1 MKPFVYLWASL
12 LSLFLVCSNSYGQE
26 KRFSELVGNIKVGD
40 VSNSASLQVP
50 YIFWG
55 GDVATFYAN
64 GNLRT
69 QSGSIYSKQGLNIN
83 LVAGDDFVQQVRDY
97 MSGKSPFLRCTMGM
111 LGQASEVVG
120 SDPRT
125 KPVVLFQLTWSK
137 GDHLVVKSGIKTVA
151 DLKGRTI
158 SLQEGGPHVK
168 LLDDVLK
175 LGNLTWNDVK
185 VVYTKDLT
193 GDGDSPMSLFKRRQ
207 DIDAAFVVTPDMI
220 ALTGGLQNVGS
231 GAEGTVKGA
240 RVAAS
245 TSELSRS
252 IADVYV
258 CRKDWYDA
266 HQDLAIKF
274 TAGYFKACEDLVE
287 MQNAYNSKGSKNYLN
302 VLRLAQDIYSKKL
315 LPTIEEDAAGLISD
329 AVFVGYPGNVVFF
342 TEERNA
348 VGFEAQSNE
357 VLDLAMSRGHA
368 KIRSGFFAPNFDYQ
382 STAFVGY
389 LKDTNIAKKDRFSGE
404 ALQEEIENLTN
415 NGGLDANTL
424 VTFSIQFAPNQT
436 TFNPDTYGPEFQRVI
451 NALSKAGNAV
461 IAVRGHSDPTKTL
474 ADFVRAGVSKGTL
487 KQSGTSGN
495 YTYYFDG
502 KAFDLAD
509 TKSVVKCIEDG
520 AVDNAPNGLNPRD
533 TMTAAMTLSRQRA
546 ETVRDAIIKYAESK
560 GNRLDK
566 SQIQPSGV
574 GVKEPL
580 INKPRNAGDA
590 AQNMRVE
597 FRLIRVNAE
606 PTKQGDFDF

>member
-1 MKPFVYLWASL
+1 MKSSVWSWIISL
-12 LSLFLVCSNSYGQE
+12 LLVCSYSMGQE
-26 KRFSELVGNIKVGD
+26 KLFTELVGNVKVGE
-40 VSNSASLQVP
+40 VANSFPIQVP

-55 GDVATFYAN
+55 GDVATFHAN
-64 GNLRT
+64 GNIRT
-69 QSGSIYSKQGLNIN
+69 QGGSIYSKQGLNLN
-83 LVAGDDFVQQVRDY
+83 LVPGDDFVQQVRDY

-137 GDHLVVKSGIKTVA
+137 GDHLVVKSGIKTIS
-151 DLKGRTI
+151 DLKGRTV

-175 LGNLTWNDVK
+175 LGNLTWKDIK
-185 VVYTKDLT
+185 IVYTKDLT
-193 GDGDSPMSLFKRRQ
+193 GEGDSPMSLFKRRQ
-207 DIDAAFVVTPDMI
+207 DVDAAFVVTPDMI

-231 GAEGTVKGA
+231 GAEGTVKGS
-240 RVAAS
+240 RVCAS

-258 CRKDWYDA
+258 CRKDWYDS
-266 HQDLAIKF
+266 HRDLATKF
-274 TAGYFKACEDLVE
+274 TAGYFKACEELVE
-287 MQNAYNSKGSKNYLN
+287 MQSNYNSKGSKTYMN
-302 VLRLAQDIYSKKL
+302 VLRLAQDIYGKKL
-315 LPTIEEDAAGLISD
+315 LPTLEEDAAGLISD

-342 TEERNA
+342 TEERNP
-348 VGFEAQSNE
+348 VGFESQSNE
-357 VLDLAMSRGHA
+357 VLDLSMSRGHVR
-368 KIRSGFFAPNFDYQ
+368 IRSGFFSPDFDYK
-382 STAFVGY
+382 STDFVGY
-389 LKDTNIAKKDRFSGE
+389 LKDTNISKKDRFQGE

-415 NGGLDANTL
+415 NGGLDSNTL
-424 VTFSIQFAPNQT
+424 ITFSIQFAPNQT
-436 TFNPDTYGPEFQRVI
+436 TFNPDTYGQEFDRVI
-451 NALSKAGNAV
+451 TALSKAGNAL

-474 ADFVRAGVSKGTL
+474 ADFVKAGVSKGSI
-487 KQSGTSGN
+487 KQSGTTGN

-509 TKSVVKCIEDG
+509 TKSVIKCIEDG
-520 AVDNAPNGLNPRD
+520 SVDNAPNGINPRE
-533 TMTAAMTLSRQRA
+533 TMTAAQSLSRQRA
-546 ETVRDAIIKYAESK
+546 DIVRDEIIKYAAKK
-560 GNRLDK
+560 GSRLDK
-566 SQIQPSGV
+566 SQIQPFGI

-580 INKPRNAGDA
+580 ISKPRNAGDA

-597 FRLIRVNAE
+597 FRLVRVNAE